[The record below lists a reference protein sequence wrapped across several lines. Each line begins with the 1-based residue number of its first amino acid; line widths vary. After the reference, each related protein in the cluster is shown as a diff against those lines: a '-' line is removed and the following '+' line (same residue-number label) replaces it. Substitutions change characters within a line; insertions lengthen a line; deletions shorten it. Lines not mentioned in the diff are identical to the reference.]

1 MGIVSFQYIYIC
13 CVYGSVLKRPG
24 KLAILSTKFLNVKRK
39 LLRGADERCEKLDR
53 NAILPKIENLFTF
66 IHKRKRH
73 ILDT

>member
-1 MGIVSFQYIYIC
+1 ML
-13 CVYGSVLKRPG
+13 CVRLCFETSRK
-24 KLAILSTKFLNVKRK
+24 AILSTKFLNVKRK